1 MVFIKSLV
9 LLTALSAVGAL
20 AQEAKQLFHVTAAK
34 SVFDSALASFGSELD
49 VWEVRAVP
57 DTANVKA
64 DIYATSSVINQFFS
78 LNASTESSIYEL
90 QSETPTLVVQR
101 DAVDMPTLI
110 KDQAEAT
117 ASCKLKTANHLSE
130 LAAAT
135 TNYVDNAFFDCW
147 RTADEVFAFFDTL
160 VTANPSSFSKIASV
174 STTYE
179 SAWSSM
185 RHGLMPL
192 LHSLIVSLCLAL

>member
-1 MVFIKSLV
+1 MVFIKSFA
-9 LLTALSAVGAL
+9 LLAALSAVGAL
-20 AQEAKQLFHVTAAK
+20 AQEAKQLFHVTMAK
-34 SVFDSALASFGSELD
+34 TVFDSALASFGSDLD
-49 VWEVRAVP
+49 VWEVRTVP

-64 DIYATSSVINQFFS
+64 DIYATSAVINQFFS
-78 LNASTESSIYEL
+78 VNASTVSVYEL
-90 QSETPTLVVQR
+90 QSETPAVVVQR

-117 ASCKLKTANHLSE
+117 ATCKLKTADHLSE
-130 LAAAT
+130 LAAVT

-160 VTANPSSFSKIASV
+160 VTANPTSFSKIASV

-179 SAWSSM
+179 SASSCM
-185 RHGLMPL
+185 A
-192 LHSLIVSLCLAL
+192 V